1 MANASFSNNSNTP
14 QMLKP
19 FGYNII
25 TREFPYERT
34 AQQAVETLE
43 HIVTGAVNP
52 FLIYLE
58 NNQSVFTGEVANEI
72 NKLTAELFN
81 TGAALRLADEQMN
94 GGNAQSL
101 DMHF

>member
-52 FLIYLE
+52 FLIY
-58 NNQSVFTGEVANEI
+58 
-72 NKLTAELFN
+72 
-81 TGAALRLADEQMN
+81 
-94 GGNAQSL
+94 
-101 DMHF
+101 